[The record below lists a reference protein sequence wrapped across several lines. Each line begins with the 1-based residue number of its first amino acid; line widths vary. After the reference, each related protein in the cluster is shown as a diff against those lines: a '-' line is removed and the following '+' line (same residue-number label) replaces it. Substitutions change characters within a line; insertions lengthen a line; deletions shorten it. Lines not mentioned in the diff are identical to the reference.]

1 MCHRDRSEAIP
12 LFAVR
17 LSKSAGLR
25 ELICE
30 SVFDDLPWMK
40 TISLFLPGAPGRVKY
55 ARRRY
60 ARWRTVL

>member
-1 MCHRDRSEAIP
+1 MCHWDHSEALP

-25 ELICE
+25 ELTCE

-40 TISLFLPGAPGRVKY
+40 PISLFLPGASGRVKY

-60 ARWRTVL
+60 ARLRTVL

>member
-1 MCHRDRSEAIP
+1 
-12 LFAVR
+12 

-25 ELICE
+25 ELTCE

-40 TISLFLPGAPGRVKY
+40 PISLFLPGASGRVKY

-60 ARWRTVL
+60 ARLRTVL